1 MYYVFRSTIFLILLV
16 LINSCQSARELHYF
30 KSGDNYY
37 RLQINEKS
45 IASKSRYLSGYF
57 DEAAVDKY
65 FSEMGQP
72 DSAKVVEWIS
82 NQNKNAQ
89 LVMILS
95 TNSNS
100 VAEQIGNLASNEEL
114 LETIAMM
121 ANKDKLS
128 QGKLSASEMGD
139 LKKMTGDISSA
150 ASSYF
155 DNATT
160 STLKTSIKDFLNNL
174 NLNAKGKLKLENL
187 DSALA
192 KYK

>member
-1 MYYVFRSTIFLILLV
+1 
-16 LINSCQSARELHYF
+16 
-30 KSGDNYY
+30 
-37 RLQINEKS
+37 
-45 IASKSRYLSGYF
+45 
-57 DEAAVDKY
+57 
-65 FSEMGQP
+65 
-72 DSAKVVEWIS
+72 
-82 NQNKNAQ
+82 
-89 LVMILS
+89 
-95 TNSNS
+95 
-100 VAEQIGNLASNEEL
+100 
-114 LETIAMM
+114 M